1 MRKLSR
7 KAGLTEMKKA
17 GKQRLFIAAGIL
29 ILAVTGCGRK
39 TQENHDMPQQAAVSE
54 EHLERE
60 QPIENLDSD
69 AEHIAALYRDIYN
82 QAAGMGTLSNKEVVR
97 SIVERIG
104 EHGYVVADEENQIDM
119 AGPEQVLRFCRSVD
133 GKQEAE
139 LTMIV
144 VTSSGGFIKYNLH
157 TVDGTVDVVRGYYQ
171 YVNGRLENR
180 STVRYPVDSWEYT
193 KEGYL
198 LFEGSHYSE
207 IYYALSLS
215 DEPEHTALRVLPLDE
230 TCRKLN
236 RAYLLPVGY
245 GGNNLFLVDW
255 SEQNFEYLDFYDL
268 FDRFYPDIYELPV
281 PFEANDDSGVGAV
294 YRISAEMFEHVV
306 EVHFRID
313 HEELRKR
320 TTYIP
325 EVVSYEEKN
334 DGTITLTVNAVYP
347 EENTSRA
354 FTHKTV
360 VRPLDDG
367 GFQYVSNQIIFPEVG
382 FEPWWH
388 SEVYLQA
395 GRSKQTGST
404 AGNLPITEH
413 FPQGP
418 PYPRIEP
425 IQDTGKV
432 HQTACQW
439 VFICM
444 VWRLRAVVFN
454 RPLLASSVIPSYSI
468 RIVISGFLP
477 KRRHFFQTH
486 TPPCFL

>member
-1 MRKLSR
+1 MSR
-7 KAGLTEMKKA
+7 KVGLSEMKKV

-29 ILAVTGCGRK
+29 ILTVTGCGRK

-60 QPIENLDSD
+60 QPKENLDSD

-82 QAAGMGTLSNKEVVR
+82 LAAEMGTLSDLEVVR

-104 EHGYVVADEENQIDM
+104 EHGYVVADEGNQIDM
-119 AGPEQVLRFCRSVD
+119 AGLEQVLRFCRSVD

-144 VTSSGGFIKYNLH
+144 VTSSGGFIKYDLH
-157 TVDGTVDVVRGYYQ
+157 TVDGTVDVARGYYQ
-171 YVNGRLENR
+171 YVNGRLENM
-180 STVRYPVDSWEYT
+180 STVSYPVDSWEYT

-215 DEPEHTALRVLPLDE
+215 DKPEHTALRVLPLDE

-236 RAYLLPVGY
+236 RAYLLPAGY

-255 SEQNFEYLDFYDL
+255 SEQNFGNLDFYDL

-294 YRISAEMFEHVV
+294 YRISAEIFEHVV

-313 HEELRKR
+313 HEELRKK
-320 TTYIP
+320 TTYIPEDQTYEYRPRGFYEAEYPDIPYP

-334 DGTITLTVNAVYP
+334 DGSITLTVNAVYP

-388 SEVYLQA
+388 SERLSEDQWKEVY
-395 GRSKQTGST
+395 G
-404 AGNLPITEH
+404 E
-413 FPQGP
+413 
-418 PYPRIEP
+418 
-425 IQDTGKV
+425 
-432 HQTACQW
+432 
-439 VFICM
+439 
-444 VWRLRAVVFN
+444 
-454 RPLLASSVIPSYSI
+454 
-468 RIVISGFLP
+468 
-477 KRRHFFQTH
+477 
-486 TPPCFL
+486 

>member
-29 ILAVTGCGRK
+29 ILAVNGCGRK

-60 QPIENLDSD
+60 QPKENLDSD

-171 YVNGRLENR
+171 YVNGRLENM
-180 STVRYPVDSWEYT
+180 STVSYPVDSWEYT

-255 SEQNFEYLDFYDL
+255 SEQNFGNLDFYDL

-320 TTYIP
+320 TTYIPEDQTYEYRPRGFYEAEYPDIPYP

-388 SEVYLQA
+388 SERLSEDQWKEVY
-395 GRSKQTGST
+395 G
-404 AGNLPITEH
+404 GN
-413 FPQGP
+413 
-418 PYPRIEP
+418 
-425 IQDTGKV
+425 D
-432 HQTACQW
+432 
-439 VFICM
+439 
-444 VWRLRAVVFN
+444 
-454 RPLLASSVIPSYSI
+454 
-468 RIVISGFLP
+468 
-477 KRRHFFQTH
+477 
-486 TPPCFL
+486 

>member
-1 MRKLSR
+1 
-7 KAGLTEMKKA
+7 
-17 GKQRLFIAAGIL
+17 
-29 ILAVTGCGRK
+29 
-39 TQENHDMPQQAAVSE
+39 MPQQAAVSE

-60 QPIENLDSD
+60 QPKENLDSD

-171 YVNGRLENR
+171 YVNGRLENM
-180 STVRYPVDSWEYT
+180 STVSYPVDSWEYT

-255 SEQNFEYLDFYDL
+255 SEQNFGNLDFYDL

-294 YRISAEMFEHVV
+294 YRISAEIFEHVV

-313 HEELRKR
+313 HEELRKK
-320 TTYIP
+320 TTYIPEDQNYEYRPRGFYEAEYPDIPYP
-325 EVVSYEEKN
+325 EVVSYEEK
-334 DGTITLTVNAVYP
+334 TM
-347 EENTSRA
+347 
-354 FTHKTV
+354 
-360 VRPLDDG
+360 
-367 GFQYVSNQIIFPEVG
+367 
-382 FEPWWH
+382 EP
-388 SEVYLQA
+388 
-395 GRSKQTGST
+395 
-404 AGNLPITEH
+404 
-413 FPQGP
+413 
-418 PYPRIEP
+418 
-425 IQDTGKV
+425 
-432 HQTACQW
+432 
-439 VFICM
+439 
-444 VWRLRAVVFN
+444 
-454 RPLLASSVIPSYSI
+454 
-468 RIVISGFLP
+468 
-477 KRRHFFQTH
+477 
-486 TPPCFL
+486 